1 MAENNVDK
9 YRLPEKETLEHASKI
24 AITQDKPIMFDYWCS
39 SLDGGILIGV
49 RDTGEKL
56 LVKNEDEYTSPIAKI
71 YKVQIGAFGKL
82 KNANNYLDKIEIIDF
97 KKIKFSIE
105 EDLSSGL
112 FRIKSIN
119 SFSKDQGEKVCKN
132 YRKVKVNCILSKI

>member
-1 MAENNVDK
+1 MSKDSLKKSKPTDLIKRNDDLINEEKNVLK
-9 YRLPEKETLEHASKI
+9 SVNKINSHVSEKKSN
-24 AITQDKPIMFDYWCS
+24 
-39 SLDGGILIGV
+39 
-49 RDTGEKL
+49 EKN
-56 LVKNEDEYTSPIAKI
+56 KSIDIPNSKI

-132 YRKVKVNCILSKI
+132 YRKIKVNCILSQI